1 MAGPEKYARIAAAFD
16 WRLSA
21 AENAPFRI
29 DAWIDPPAYTGKPP
43 IVLPLATSGTEAP
56 ITAPIGSTLI
66 VRAVND
72 SDLRVA
78 AQGGIKPAAA
88 DAGATPN
95 QRRFMLQGD
104 GSLRI
109 SRGSMEVGAF
119 LLRSLPDAPPTI
131 TPLEPPQPNLRGSFT
146 LIYRIDD
153 DYGARDAQV
162 SAQPPADSPAP
173 EGHALVEPPKGAL
186 ELAVAPG
193 GLGEARSTLDWS
205 DSPYAGA
212 RVDLILRV
220 RDEGGNEGQAFV
232 KGFLLPQKSF
242 ANPLARALAEQRR
255 LLALDSGRR
264 DKVLTAI
271 DALMIAPELFTPKM
285 SVYLGLRF
293 AHASLRRARSD
304 ADLVA
309 VSDFLWEMALH
320 IEEGDAPQA
329 ERDLRAAQ
337 KALREALRRGASPE
351 EIERLTQ
358 QLQKALDAFLSE
370 LEKNSAQKA
379 RSSEAETGDGR
390 TVTPKDLKSMLD
402 QLSEAA
408 KNGDKQAAMELLE
421 RMQDMLENLRS
432 AEKSRDS
439 GQAARN
445 RKAMR
450 DIDKLMRDQQKL
462 RDDTFAHQRGE
473 PSEPDLPPPQRGA
486 DGKNPQQGK
495 GRQGATMPP
504 PGSHGGQA
512 GAEQDDSTGNQSDK
526 SQPRQLDHRQKQL
539 RDQLESLQ
547 QRAAPPGGEAPKGL
561 GEAVEAMRE
570 AEQAL
575 RKGDDE
581 SAMEAQ
587 GRALEGLRKGASEM
601 SAQARQ
607 GSPGDSEG
615 QPDEKDGGMRGQNGE
630 GPFGQASRRNNVDAT
645 AAQKARKVLEE
656 LRRRL
661 SDPSRARDELD
672 YLERLIRPD

>member
-1 MAGPEKYARIAAAFD
+1 M
-16 WRLSA
+16 
-21 AENAPFRI
+21 
-29 DAWIDPPAYTGKPP
+29 
-43 IVLPLATSGTEAP
+43 
-56 ITAPIGSTLI
+56 
-66 VRAVND
+66 
-72 SDLRVA
+72 
-78 AQGGIKPAAA
+78 
-88 DAGATPN
+88 
-95 QRRFMLQGD
+95 
-104 GSLRI
+104 
-109 SRGSMEVGAF
+109 
-119 LLRSLPDAPPTI
+119 
-131 TPLEPPQPNLRGSFT
+131 
-146 LIYRIDD
+146 
-153 DYGARDAQV
+153 
-162 SAQPPADSPAP
+162 
-173 EGHALVEPPKGAL
+173 
-186 ELAVAPG
+186 
-193 GLGEARSTLDWS
+193 
-205 DSPYAGA
+205 
-212 RVDLILRV
+212 
-220 RDEGGNEGQAFV
+220 RDEGGNEGQALV
-232 KGFLLPQKSF
+232 KGFLLPQKNL

-271 DALMIAPELFTPKM
+271 DALMIAPEVFTPSM

-304 ADLVA
+304 ADLIA

-337 KALREALRRGASPE
+337 KALREALSHGASPE

-358 QLQKALDAFLSE
+358 QLQKAMDAFLAE
-370 LEKNSAQKA
+370 LEKNSNQKA
-379 RSSEAETGDGR
+379 RSGESETGDSQ

-408 KNGDKQAAMELLE
+408 KNGDKEAAMELLD

-432 AEKSRDS
+432 AEKSRGS

-450 DIDKLMRDQQKL
+450 DIDKLMREQQKL

-473 PSEPDLPPPQRGA
+473 PSESDATPQQGGA
-486 DGKNPQQGK
+486 DEKNQQQGK
-495 GRQGATMPP
+495 GPQGASPAR
-504 PGSHGGQA
+504 PGSQGGQA
-512 GAEQDDSTGNQSDK
+512 GADRNNSAGKQGD
-526 SQPRQLDHRQKQL
+526 RRALQLDNRQKQL
-539 RDQLESLQ
+539 RDQLELLQ
-547 QRAAPPGGEAPKGL
+547 QRATPPGGEAPKGL
-561 GEAVEAMRE
+561 GEADEAMKQ

-575 RKGDDE
+575 REGDDDG
-581 SAMEAQ
+581 AMEAQ
-587 GRALEGLRKGASEM
+587 GRALEGLRKGAGEM

-607 GSPGDSEG
+607 GSPGDNDG

-661 SDPSRARDELD
+661 ADPNRARDELD
-672 YLERLIRPD
+672 YLERLIKPD